1 VSPSGRPQGTGGLGK
16 KAEGRRGGSRRAAFV
31 DIAAEAVEAIRGRR
45 GRSALTMLGV
55 AFGVLA
61 LVATVGLTGT
71 AAAQVSA
78 RFDAL
83 KATSVGVDGFS
94 AGKTP
99 VDSAT
104 GLRPPA
110 VLPEAVQRASKLNGV
125 LAAGVLSQTEDSL
138 PPVSRVGGRVP
149 SAAVETPVMAAAPGA
164 LAALRVRATTGRLY
178 DDGHE
183 AHRHRV
189 VVLGEVAARNLGV
202 DPAIDGKTLIHIA
215 GRPYLLLGIAATPDF
230 DSQASLAAIVPEWVS
245 RDPGANITFGDPK
258 VVIRTWPG
266 AAQQVGAEAK
276 VALDPAR
283 PERLLAD
290 VPPDPRQ
297 LRAKVETDTRALFL
311 VMAGVSLLIGAIG
324 IGNTTLV
331 AVLERRHEIGLRRAI
346 GASRRSILIQFLLES
361 GVLGL
366 IGGALGTIGG
376 LDLTVGVALA
386 RGWTAAISPWLL
398 AAGPLLGL
406 AVGLV
411 AGLYPAA
418 KAARMEPVTAL
429 AG

>member
-1 VSPSGRPQGTGGLGK
+1 MGGVEKKPQGRT
-16 KAEGRRGGSRRAAFV
+16 AGSRRAAFV

-94 AGKTP
+94 AGKAA

-110 VLPEAVQRASKLNGV
+110 VPPEAVERASRLNGV

-149 SAAVETPVMAAAPGA
+149 SVAVETPVMAAAPGA

-178 DDGHE
+178 DAGHE

-202 DPAIDGKTLIHIA
+202 DPAIDGTTLIHIA

-230 DSQASLAAIVPEWVS
+230 DSQAALAAIVPEWVS
-245 RDPGANITFGDPK
+245 RDPRSNITFGDPK

-283 PERLLAD
+283 PQRLLAD

-366 IGGALGTIGG
+366 AGGALGTIGG

-398 AAGPLLGL
+398 AGGPLLGL

-411 AGLYPAA
+411 AGLDPAA

>member
-1 VSPSGRPQGTGGLGK
+1 
-16 KAEGRRGGSRRAAFV
+16 
-31 DIAAEAVEAIRGRR
+31 
-45 GRSALTMLGV
+45 MLGV

-83 KATSVGVDGFS
+83 RATSVGVDGFS
-94 AGKTP
+94 AGKVP
-99 VDSAT
+99 VDPAT

-110 VLPEAVQRASKLNGV
+110 VPPEAVQRAAGLNGV

-149 SAAVETPVMAAAPGA
+149 SAAVETPVMAATPGA
-164 LAALRVRATTGRLY
+164 LAALRVHATAGRLY
-178 DDGHE
+178 DEGHQE
-183 AHRHRV
+183 HRNRV

-202 DPAIDGKTLIHIA
+202 DPRIDGKTLIHIA

-230 DSQASLAAIVPEWVS
+230 DSQAALAAIVPEWVS
-245 RDPGANITFGDPK
+245 RDPRSNITFGDPK
-258 VVIRTWPG
+258 VVIRTGPG

-366 IGGALGTIGG
+366 AGGALGTIGG

-398 AAGPLLGL
+398 AGGPLLGL